1 MSKEVLSTTIIE
13 LGTPFH
19 LDACASLPFS
29 AIKTHLHNERT
40 YPIVKNSPFAKELVK
55 SVTCL
60 TFADFLFTGPTGG
73 RKPKL
78 RRYIESLIT
87 LFFSYRCGSVIVDLT
102 LSFSAIVTEKQ
113 MLNILQ
119 DAAKDGTLG
128 NFNVDASSIKGT
140 RADILVATRPAIGK
154 TTPKPRDG
162 TILSKKCFPLT

>member
-1 MSKEVLSTTIIE
+1 MKERIV
-13 LGTPFH
+13 
-19 LDACASLPFS
+19 
-29 AIKTHLHNERT
+29 
-40 YPIVKNSPFAKELVK
+40 IVKNSPFAKELVK

-78 RRYIESLIT
+78 RCYLESLIT

-102 LSFSAIVTEKQ
+102 LSFSAIVTEKRI
-113 MLNILQ
+113 LNILQ
-119 DAAKDGTLG
+119 DAAKDGMLG

-140 RADILVATRPAIGK
+140 RADIVVATRPAIGK

-162 TILSKKCFPLT
+162 TILSKKCFLLT